1 MITRRRLIEVSA
13 TSMLAATLGAPSALA
28 QSWPTRPV
36 HIIVPYAPGG
46 PTDVITR
53 LVADKLTKIWGQQIV
68 VENRGGAGTNIA
80 SELVARS
87 EPDGYTILVNSP
99 SLAIN
104 RILYRTL
111 NYDPV
116 NDFAPV
122 TMLCRFPMFMFVP
135 NSSPA
140 KSVKEFIALAKS
152 SKERMTFA
160 SPGIG
165 TTPHLAAE
173 LFKRTAGIALTHVPY
188 RGAAPAMND
197 LIPGRVSVLFSGG
210 ASLQNAKQGQVRVIG
225 VTGAKRAPEAPEV
238 PTIAESALPGFEVVS
253 WFALFVPAKTSPAI
267 IKKLNA
273 DVAAV
278 LADAAVKARLE
289 HLSYEVHSSSPDEL
303 GATFKAEMAK
313 WAPVIKEGGLTLG
326 Q

>member
-1 MITRRRLIEVSA
+1 MITRRRLIEVS
-13 TSMLAATLGAPSALA
+13 TTLVFAATLGASSALA
-28 QSWPTRPV
+28 QSWPARTV
-36 HIIVPYAPGG
+36 HIIVPYAAGG
-46 PTDVITR
+46 PTDTITR
-53 LVADKLTKIWGQQIV
+53 LLADKLTKTWGQQIV

-104 RILYRTL
+104 RVLYRSL
-111 NYDPV
+111 KYDPV

-122 TMLCRFPMFMFVP
+122 TMLCRFSMFMFVP
-135 NSSPA
+135 NSLPA

-152 SKERMTFA
+152 GTQRMTFA

-173 LFKRTAGIALTHVPY
+173 LFKRTAGIQLTHVPY

-210 ASLQNAKQGQVRVIG
+210 ASLQNAKQGQVRVLG
-225 VTGAKRAPEAPEV
+225 MTGSKRSLEAPDV
-238 PTIAESALPGFEVVS
+238 PTISEAALPGFEVVS
-253 WFALFVPAKTSPAI
+253 WFALFVPAKTPPAV
-267 IKKLNA
+267 IKKLNV
-273 DVAAV
+273 DVAAA
-278 LADAAVKARLE
+278 LADSAIKARLE
-289 HLSYEVHSSSPDEL
+289 KLSYEVHSSSPEEL
-303 GATFKAEMAK
+303 GATFKSEMEK
-313 WAPVIKEGGLTLG
+313 WTPVIKEGGLTLG